1 MSNQSNPPPR
11 PPRPPR
17 PRSTHNPGPSQP
29 SRPQNTDRFSG
40 QPAQQ
45 QYGQPLSS
53 APTQKSN
60 SLALFSL
67 IVGILSALSGML
79 SICVPCLCAIP
90 VLLGIAGGVLGFLAK
105 KQVDDSGGPDASRKM
120 AVAGMILGIAGLG
133 FSVIATIISIIS
145 PPGIGPLGIPMRN
158 LIEGF

>member
-1 MSNQSNPPPR
+1 M
-11 PPRPPR
+11 
-17 PRSTHNPGPSQP
+17 
-29 SRPQNTDRFSG
+29 
-40 QPAQQ
+40 
-45 QYGQPLSS
+45 
-53 APTQKSN
+53 
-60 SLALFSL
+60 
-67 IVGILSALSGML
+67 
-79 SICVPCLCAIP
+79 
-90 VLLGIAGGVLGFLAK
+90 LLGIAGGVLGFLAK